1 MCLCMWACPEYR
13 ECPCKAACW
22 RMPAGANDTANAAG
36 PYAAVQHM
44 YRIEVDS
51 CGAVNTPVWVLA
63 FCGLGIV
70 TVSALTSDLTPSLC

>member
-1 MCLCMWACPEYR
+1 
-13 ECPCKAACW
+13 
-22 RMPAGANDTANAAG
+22 MPAGANDTANAAG

-44 YRIEVDS
+44 YRKGVDS

-70 TVSALTSDLTPSLC
+70 TVSALISDLTVSLC